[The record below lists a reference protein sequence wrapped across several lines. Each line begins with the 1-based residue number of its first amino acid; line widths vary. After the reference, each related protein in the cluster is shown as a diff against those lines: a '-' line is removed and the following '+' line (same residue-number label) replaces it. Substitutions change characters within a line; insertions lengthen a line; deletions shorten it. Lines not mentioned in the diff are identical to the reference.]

1 MAKRPSNKFVR
12 KAIREI
18 IEPELAKYGFEGKYP
33 EFKRITDTE
42 IHFFDIQ
49 TAKYGGSFG
58 YTVGWCRNGP
68 LTHWDEQRIPT
79 EEIQMLHL
87 PFDNRASV
95 SRMIDMWRLNGE
107 KFRATLGGFD
117 YTLIIEDEAACREL
131 VREAAET
138 LPQAMTWLDTREPQD
153 AISAVGHHPPLA
165 QSRELTLEISRNKEE
180 NRLRS
185 IGLLD

>member
-18 IEPELAKYGFEGKYP
+18 IEPELKKYGFEGKYP
-33 EFKRITDTE
+33 HFKRITDTE
-42 IHFFDIQ
+42 IHFFDFH

-58 YTVGWCRNGP
+58 YTVGWCRNRP
-68 LTHWDEQRIPT
+68 LNHWDERWIQPA
-79 EEIQMLHL
+79 EIEMQHL
-87 PFDNRASV
+87 PFENRASV
-95 SRMIDMWRLNGE
+95 SRMVDMWRLTGE

-117 YTLIIEDEAACREL
+117 YTLIVEDENACREL

-138 LPQAMTWLDTREPQD
+138 LPQAMAWLATRQPQD
-153 AISAVGHHPPLA
+153 AISAVGHRPPPA
-165 QSRELTLEISRNKEE
+165 QSRELTLEISRNREE

-185 IGLLD
+185 LGLID